1 MVLLVR
7 HGLTATTGGVL
18 TGWTPGIPLDDRGRG
33 QAAALAARLAP
44 MRFDAII
51 SSPLERCRQTAEAIA
66 DSDGPQV
73 REDGRLGECHYGDW
87 TGKPLKRLAKEPLW
101 RVVQAHPS
109 AMRFPGENGES
120 MLDMQHR
127 AVSAVREWN
136 AALGPEAVY
145 LVCSHGDV
153 IKSVIADSL
162 GMHLDM
168 LQRIQVDPCSLSVI
182 RYTPLRPFVL
192 RLNDTGGSVDSLARQ
207 EAKRSGAAAGDSDGA
222 VGGGAGGAEPI
233 DPERTGPVAGEA
245 VPNGAARHGPGPGGP
260 AHRGAADEPSPVLGA
275 GGAAPSAG
283 TGR

>member
-1 MVLLVR
+1 MTLVLLVR

-66 DSDGPQV
+66 GSDGPKV
-73 REDGRLGECHYGDW
+73 RQDDRLGECHYGDW

-109 AMRFPGENGES
+109 AMRFPGPGGES

-127 AVSAVREWN
+127 AVSAVRDWN
-136 AALGPEAVY
+136 AALGPDAVY

-153 IKSVIADSL
+153 IKSVLADSL

-168 LQRIQVDPCSLSVI
+168 LQRIQIDPCSVSVV

-192 RLNDTGGSVDSLARQ
+192 RLNDTGGAVDSLARPA
-207 EAKRSGAAAGDSDGA
+207 AKRPGARAGGDSDGA
-222 VGGGAGGAEPI
+222 VGGGAG
-233 DPERTGPVAGEA
+233 DPAPM
-245 VPNGAARHGPGPGGP
+245 
-260 AHRGAADEPSPVLGA
+260 LGA
-275 GGAAPSAG
+275 GGAAPSG